1 MGTGRILGRRGGGFA
16 FPNLYRLWK
25 RHDLA
30 LHRDDLGSIR
40 PPLYEGLKPEDEPK
54 VWRFIEEN
62 YLLRYKEFLG
72 IRFDWS
78 SSGLWLIPFPGS
90 VSYGPNVG
98 DLAAFGIPER
108 ARNSLKAWHAPL
120 DALPYDPDDDGGFDW
135 EASDRRG
142 LAAAVEVKKA
152 VGSKVYVEFE
162 PFREIIR
169 LGDGTPQQLPVPAFI
184 TDLTGGESLP

>member
-1 MGTGRILGRRGGGFA
+1 MGAGRRNVWRGDGGFA

-30 LHRDDLGSIR
+30 LHRDLGSIR
-40 PPLYEGLKPEDEPK
+40 PSFYEGLKPEDEPK

-62 YLLRYKEFLG
+62 YLLRYREFLG

-90 VSYGPNVG
+90 VGYGPNVG
-98 DLAAFGIPER
+98 DLAAFGIPEH
-108 ARNSLKAWHAPL
+108 AGNLLKAWHDPL
-120 DALPYDPDDDGGFDW
+120 DALPYDPDDGGFDW

-142 LAAAVEVKKA
+142 LAAAGEVKRA
-152 VGSKVYVEFE
+152 VGSEVYVEFK
-162 PFREIIR
+162 PFREIVF
-169 LGDGTPQQLPVPAFI
+169 LADGTPEQLPVPAFI
-184 TDLTGGESLP
+184 KDLTGGEPLP